1 MTDYIPDS
9 FFTDLQMEQDIS
21 NYIRYDKVPSYL
33 QKMKY
38 SQHITMKNKCPALDD
53 IVLHDYDIRHDYSE
67 LMSHIQT
74 NIAKCDD
81 VINIITMPTY
91 EPDTCPVCLCEFEET
106 NYVIPK
112 CKHKVCAV
120 CFTNN
125 IKYNKTTGDCCVLCR
140 KRIC

>member
-1 MTDYIPDS
+1 MTNYIPDS
-9 FFTDLQMEQDIS
+9 FFTDLQMEQDIF
-21 NYIRYDKVPSYL
+21 NYIHYDKVPSYL

-74 NIAKCDD
+74 NISKCDE
-81 VINIITMPTY
+81 VINVISVPTY
-91 EPDTCPVCLCEFEET
+91 EPDTCPVCMCEFEET

-125 IKYNKTTGDCCVLCR
+125 IKYNKTPGDCCVLCR

>member
-1 MTDYIPDS
+1 MTEYIPDS

-38 SQHITMKNKCPALDD
+38 SQQITMKNKCPALDD
-53 IVLHDYDIRHDYSE
+53 IILHDYDSRYDYSE
-67 LMSHIQT
+67 LTARIQT
-74 NIAKCDD
+74 SLSKCDE
-81 VINIITMPTY
+81 VINVISVPTY
-91 EPDTCPVCLCEFEET
+91 EPDTCPVCMCEFEET

-125 IKYNKTTGDCCVLCR
+125 IKYNKVTGDCCVLCR